1 MHASTKNSCVLKL
14 IFSYCCGQLVDCNMG
29 WVYNVLIFLIGDFQ
43 LNLGPRNKCNIKY
56 FIRYWNLNSIGA
68 RQGLPLKGYIAAYK
82 FSIVCI
88 LEIYIDSSI
97 ASDDGNLEISGHNL
111 IRSDHFIF
119 ALIIKVFCL

>member
-14 IFSYCCGQLVDCNMG
+14 IFSYRCSQLVDCNMG
-29 WVYNVLIFLIGDFQ
+29 VQCFNDFQ